1 MKKIEISKGVS
12 YSEAKKMAGE
22 LIIQNPLVSSVR
34 LLVEKDSF
42 KMCIE
47 YTEFSKKTVDKFQK
61 TLDKS

>member
-1 MKKIEISKGVS
+1 MKKIEVDKSIS

-22 LIIQNPLVSSVR
+22 LMTQNPLVSSVR

-47 YTEFSKKTVDKFQK
+47 YTEFSKKIVDKFQK
-61 TLDKS
+61 TP